1 LRGRGVDRSLTVAAL
16 PVPYFMRH
24 AEAFIDHFVAVVL
37 THLDRE
43 YPNKLDHVMND
54 QGQVKGPRALHP
66 IFYGSFDWHSSVHG
80 HWLLVRALKNYPD
93 LAQAKELITL
103 LDARFTPEAV
113 AAEAEYLTHKLRE
126 TFERTYGWAWLLK
139 LAAELKAGV
148 KQARPGVLRTGPGP
162 VQAVA
167 PPTAE
172 AFARWD
178 TTLAPLADAFV
189 DRFLK
194 FLPKATYPIRVGTH
208 NNTAFA
214 LALAVDYARI
224 AEHKP
229 LADMLESKA
238 RAWYMKDRNYPAWE
252 PDGTD
257 FLSPGLVEAECMR
270 RLLPPSEFAPWFER
284 FFPDLSDKK
293 PATLFEPAFVS
304 DRTDGQITH
313 LDGLNLSRAWCWRA
327 LAGALEKDDPRRAH
341 AEKAYQTHLDSALP
355 HVTGDY
361 MGEHWLATFALLA
374 MTE

>member
-1 LRGRGVDRSLTVAAL
+1 
-16 PVPYFMRH
+16 MRH
-24 AEAFIDHFVAVVL
+24 AQDYIDHFVAVVL
-37 THLDRE
+37 THLSRE

-54 QGQVKGPRALHP
+54 EGDVKGPRALHP
-66 IFYGSFDWHSSVHG
+66 IFYGSFDWHSCVHG
-80 HWLLVRALKNYPD
+80 HWLLVRALKNYPT
-93 LAQAKELITL
+93 LAQRDELIRL
-103 LDARFTPEAV
+103 LDERFTSEAV

-139 LAAELKAGV
+139 LAAEIRAGAASSAASAGG
-148 KQARPGVLRTGPGP
+148 QATSS
-162 VQAVA
+162 
-167 PPTAE
+167 

-178 TTLAPLADAFV
+178 KTLAPLTGAFV

-214 LALAVDYARI
+214 LALSIDYARI
-224 AEHKP
+224 AQHKP

-238 RAWYMKDRNYPAWE
+238 RAWYLKDQNYPAWE

-270 RLLPPSEFAPWFER
+270 RLLPKDEFAPWFDR
-284 FFPDLSDKK
+284 FFPDLADKK

-304 DRTDGQITH
+304 DRSDGQITH

-327 LAGALEKDDPRRAH
+327 LAGALAKDDPRRAH
-341 AEKAYQTHLDSALP
+341 AEQAYQTHLDSALP

>member
-1 LRGRGVDRSLTVAAL
+1 
-16 PVPYFMRH
+16 MRQRQ
-24 AEAFIDHFVAVVL
+24 AGEFIDHFVALVL
-37 THLDRE
+37 THIDRE

-54 QGQVKGPRALHP
+54 EGEVQSPRRMHP

-80 HWLLVRALKNYPD
+80 HWLLLRALRCYPS
-93 LAQAKELITL
+93 LLQAGELIKL
-103 LDARFTPEAV
+103 LDGRFTEAAV
-113 AAEAEYLTHKLRE
+113 KAEVEYLGHKLRE

-139 LAAELKAGV
+139 LIAEVRVGLKETASDGGGGGV
-148 KQARPGVLRTGPGP
+148 DGRKAL
-162 VQAVA
+162 
-167 PPTAE
+167 TAE
-172 AFARWD
+172 VAAAFARWD
-178 TTLAPLADAFV
+178 KVLAPLADAFV

-214 LALAVDYARI
+214 LALATDFASVAS
-224 AEHKP
+224 HKP
-229 LADMLESKA
+229 LAEMLESKA
-238 RAWYMKDRNYPAWE
+238 RSWYLRDANYPAWE

-270 RLLPPSEFAPWFER
+270 RILPRDEFAPWFDK
-284 FFPDLSDKK
+284 FFPKLAERE
-293 PATLFEPAFVS
+293 PATLFTPAFVS

-313 LDGLNLSRAWCWRA
+313 LDGLNLSRAWCWRS
-327 LAGALEKDDPRRAH
+327 LAGALAKDDPRRGH